1 MIILH
6 QDLLMCCWIQEHIF
20 HSLYKIIN
28 CFLFIS
34 LFLHFYSNNNQRM
47 DFICIMYKSDI
58 FLVIFL
64 SKIKIIFT
72 LFVL

>member
-1 MIILH
+1 
-6 QDLLMCCWIQEHIF
+6 MCCWIQEH
-20 HSLYKIIN
+20 HLLYKIIN

-34 LFLHFYSNNNQRM
+34 LFLHFYSNINQRT
-47 DFICIMYKSDI
+47 DFIYIIYKSDI

-72 LFVL
+72 LFFQH